1 MITRTKATTSKTT
14 HEMRT
19 RHQKPT
25 IEQKRWS
32 SVLFSLSLGAFV
44 CVFSSVLSSLLS
56 DIIRFRIGKIASL
69 STLIIPSSSVLGARK
84 SELRREKQAQLKS
97 SSRTRRREV
106 FESVKERKCNR
117 TCWCCRH
124 ERERAYLS
132 VRRKETLAV
141 FPLKLILRKRV
152 KKR

>member
-14 HEMRT
+14 HKPRT
-19 RHQKPT
+19 RRQKPT
-25 IEQKRWS
+25 IEQKRS
-32 SVLFSLSLGAFV
+32 FTLLTLSLGAIV

-56 DIIRFRIGKIASL
+56 DRIRFRIGKIASL
-69 STLIIPSSSVLGARK
+69 STLINPSSSVLGARK